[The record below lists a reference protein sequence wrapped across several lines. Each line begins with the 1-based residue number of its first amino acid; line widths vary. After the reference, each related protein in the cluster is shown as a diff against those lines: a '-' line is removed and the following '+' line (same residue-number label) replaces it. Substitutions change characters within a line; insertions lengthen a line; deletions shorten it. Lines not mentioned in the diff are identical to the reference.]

1 LSRGILLAMGRR
13 VSKRLGWVPF
23 DEPFYTT
30 FAFVARANAPLS
42 PASREFLG
50 LARERLADLAQKLR
64 TEPPRQR
71 MPG

>member
-1 LSRGILLAMGRR
+1 
-13 VSKRLGWVPF
+13 VPF